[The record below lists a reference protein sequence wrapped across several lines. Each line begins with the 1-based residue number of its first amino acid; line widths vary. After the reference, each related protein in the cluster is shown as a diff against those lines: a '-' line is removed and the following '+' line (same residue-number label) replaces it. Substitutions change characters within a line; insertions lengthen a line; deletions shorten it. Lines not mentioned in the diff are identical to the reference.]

1 MPYNEITVVIGGLM
15 HIPIII
21 LFLRI
26 VENSFKKNEIKYQK
40 NYTIL

>member
-1 MPYNEITVVIGGLM
+1 MSYNETTVVIGGLM